1 MCYIRKRQC
10 IKTAKETLSVPL
22 MIINLTFIFHEH
34 LKPRPLTCKCAKKSA
49 RHPKFLALLLAI
61 FGLSTHNNQ
70 HASVP
75 IGSVFPKNHLY
86 GAKNLE
92 CGANFFARVN
102 EV

>member
-1 MCYIRKRQC
+1 MLKKIS
-10 IKTAKETLSVPL
+10 TAPK
-22 MIINLTFIFHEH
+22 IFG
-34 LKPRPLTCKCAKKSA
+34 TV
-49 RHPKFLALLLAI
+49 LAI

-92 CGANFFARVN
+92 CGANFFACVN

>member
-1 MCYIRKRQC
+1 MRKK
-10 IKTAKETLSVPL
+10 ISTAP
-22 MIINLTFIFHEH
+22 IIFGTV
-34 LKPRPLTCKCAKKSA
+34 
-49 RHPKFLALLLAI
+49 LAI
-61 FGLSTHNNQ
+61 FGLSTYNNQ

-92 CGANFFARVN
+92 CGANFFACVN